1 MTTAALLLTACSDND
16 SFSTDSSL
24 RLTFSTDTV
33 RLDTLFAEVP
43 SVTYT
48 FWIYNRANDGLRIKT
63 ARLEKGNQTG
73 FRVNLD
79 GTFLNPVGQDF
90 EVRKGDSLRVFV
102 EITSYESHSVEPVS
116 YTHLTLPTIYSV

>member
-1 MTTAALLLTACSDND
+1 MATVALLLTACSDND
-16 SFSTDSSL
+16 SFTKDSSQ
-24 RLTFSTDTV
+24 RLSFSTDTV

-48 FWIYNRANDGLRIKT
+48 FWIYNRASDGLRIST

-79 GTFLNPVGQDF
+79 GAGTP
-90 EVRKGDSLRVFV
+90 
-102 EITSYESHSVEPVS
+102 
-116 YTHLTLPTIYSV
+116 